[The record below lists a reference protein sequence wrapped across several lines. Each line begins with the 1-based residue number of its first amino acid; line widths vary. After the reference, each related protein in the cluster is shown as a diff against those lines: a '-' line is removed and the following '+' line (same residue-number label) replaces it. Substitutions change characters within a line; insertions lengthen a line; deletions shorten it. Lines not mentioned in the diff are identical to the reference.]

1 MNTDDPLRLSDFRH
15 GRYVA
20 SAITRADAERHF
32 DFSLALVVIALV
44 VAVGMTMATFPARAG
59 DRISIAFDVESA
71 SQIERMAQAIRALV
85 QKQIEAVRQANA
97 AAAYDA
103 VAPSLKRHFNT
114 GEKYLRSV
122 KAQVPSLA
130 DGHVIAFGDLRKTSF
145 GLAQAVRI
153 SDARGEPWFAI
164 FLIDQE
170 SGHWRIRNIIAVKM
184 PFARA

>member
-1 MNTDDPLRLSDFRH
+1 VLPDVTP
-15 GRYVA
+15 
-20 SAITRADAERHF
+20 TR
-32 DFSLALVVIALV
+32 
-44 VAVGMTMATFPARAG
+44 GPARV
-59 DRISIAFDVESA
+59 S
-71 SQIERMAQAIRALV
+71 
-85 QKQIEAVRQANA
+85 NA

-103 VAPSLKRHFNT
+103 VATSLKRHFNT

-130 DGHVIAFGDLRKTSF
+130 DGRVIAFGDLRKTSF